1 MGGAPFG
8 AVIVVYAA
16 TQHCTC
22 NCASGVAAAHAWR
35 AGAVIGWAPG
45 QGPHTHA
52 LEHGVW
58 FVLRAWC
65 QSERGLQ
72 KQDSIWLLCA
82 GQMLHE
88 AFVL

>member
-1 MGGAPFG
+1 M
-8 AVIVVYAA
+8 
-16 TQHCTC
+16 
-22 NCASGVAAAHAWR
+22 
-35 AGAVIGWAPG
+35 IGWAPG
-45 QGPHTHA
+45 QGSHTHA
-52 LEHGVW
+52 LEDGVW